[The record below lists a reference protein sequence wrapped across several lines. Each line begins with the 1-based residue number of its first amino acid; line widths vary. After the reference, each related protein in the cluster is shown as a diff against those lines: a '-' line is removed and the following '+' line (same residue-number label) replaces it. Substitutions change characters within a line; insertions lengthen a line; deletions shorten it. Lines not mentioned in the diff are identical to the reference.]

1 MEMTLG
7 ATLHVYKGEW
17 GLPSIDFECL
27 RALCLLR
34 FTRCPMDVQT
44 SANPLRS
51 GAGKL
56 PYLQI
61 GNQKY
66 PGYRQIKRVLDLE
79 GYPIDAHLSTKQ
91 KHLSSA
97 YANWVFTN
105 LHAYYH
111 YFLYGEPNNFDSTT
125 RSLYAKRTPFPF
137 NFYYPSTY
145 QREACDVV
153 QVMAG
158 FDVNDKTS
166 KHEGDYLVVNA
177 KKCVNLLSRK
187 LGRKVWFF
195 GDTYSEFDAIVYSY
209 LAIIFKITLPNNPL
223 QNHIKGCQNLVNFIN
238 RITKDI
244 FRNEGYSST
253 KLTKTT
259 SGVGDSLTPSE
270 HKFLESEFN
279 TKVIAGVGAVLAMG
293 AFAAWRGIYN
303 QLTARS
309 STDYDGIDYDDDD
322 LEEGLD

>member
-1 MEMTLG
+1 MDIQLG
-7 ATLHVYKGEW
+7 AMLHVYKGEW
-17 GLPSIDFECL
+17 GLPTIDFECL

-34 FTRCPMDVQT
+34 FTRCPMDVET
-44 SANPLRS
+44 NANPLRS

-61 GNQKY
+61 GNDKFV
-66 PGYRQIKRVLDLE
+66 GYSQIKRVLDLE
-79 GYPIDAHLSTKQ
+79 GYPIDAHLNTKQ
-91 KHLSSA
+91 KHLSA
-97 YANWVFTN
+97 TYANWVFTN

-111 YFLYGEPNNFDSTT
+111 YFLYGEPFNFDKTT
-125 RSLYAKRTPFPF
+125 RGLYAKRTPFPF

-153 QVMAG
+153 QVMAS
-158 FDVNDKTS
+158 FDVNDKLD
-166 KHEGDYLVVNA
+166 KHESDYLVLNA

-223 QNHIKGCQNLVNFIN
+223 QNHIKGSQNLVNFIN

-244 FRNEGYSST
+244 FRNEGFSSI
-253 KLTKTT
+253 KPTKTANGT
-259 SGVGDSLTPSE
+259 DVNVTHSE
-270 HKFLESEFN
+270 HKFLESECS
-279 TKVIAGVGAVLAMG
+279 TKIIAGVGALLAMG

-303 QLTARS
+303 QLTTRS

-322 LEEGLD
+322 AEEGLE

>member
-1 MEMTLG
+1 MEMHLG
-7 ATLHVYKGEW
+7 ATLHVYKGEY

-44 SANPLRS
+44 SSNPLRS

-61 GNQKY
+61 GNQKFA
-66 PGYRQIKRVLDLE
+66 GYRQIKRVLDLE

-91 KHLSSA
+91 KHLSTA

-111 YFLYGEPNNFDSTT
+111 YFLYGEPHNFDTTT
-125 RSLYAKRTPFPF
+125 RGLYAKRTPFPF
-137 NFYYPSTY
+137 NFYYPSSY

-158 FDVNDKTS
+158 FDVNDKLD

-177 KKCVNLLSRK
+177 KKVVNLLSSK

-209 LAIIFKITLPNNPL
+209 LAIIFKIALPNNPL

-244 FRNEGYSST
+244 FRNEGYSSV
-253 KLTKTT
+253 KLTKTP
-259 SGVGDSLTPSE
+259 SGTEASLTASE
-270 HKFLESEFN
+270 RKFLDSELN
-279 TKVIAGVGAVLAMG
+279 TKIVAGVGAVLAMG

-303 QLTARS
+303 QLTTRS
-309 STDYDGIDYDDDD
+309 STDYDGIDYEDDEM
-322 LEEGLD
+322 EEGLD